1 MEHKLID
8 KKYKG
13 FMIIYSIAFAE
24 REYLINSNDFD
35 LLCLH
40 RL

>member
-1 MEHKLID
+1 MEDELID

-13 FMIIYSIAFAE
+13 FMIIYSSIFIE